1 MEACRPPTGPVRFAA
16 AKTAETQP
24 QEVES
29 LPNIAETWLLAPV
42 EAPDFS
48 LPDFRGQVLS
58 LSALRGKPVLLNL
71 WAAGADRC
79 KQDWIGFNQRHAA
92 WASAGL
98 QLLAVNL
105 DAPAEAERGW
115 ARV

>member
-1 MEACRPPTGPVRFAA
+1 MEPFRPPTEPVRFTA
-16 AKTAETQP
+16 AKTAEPQP
-24 QEVES
+24 QEIES

-58 LSALRGKPVLLNL
+58 LSALRGKPVLLHF
-71 WAAGADRC
+71 WAAGAERC
-79 KQDWIGFNQRHAA
+79 KQDWIGANQRHAA
-92 WASAGL
+92 WARAGL

-105 DAPAEAERGW
+105 EVASDPAGVR
-115 ARV
+115 